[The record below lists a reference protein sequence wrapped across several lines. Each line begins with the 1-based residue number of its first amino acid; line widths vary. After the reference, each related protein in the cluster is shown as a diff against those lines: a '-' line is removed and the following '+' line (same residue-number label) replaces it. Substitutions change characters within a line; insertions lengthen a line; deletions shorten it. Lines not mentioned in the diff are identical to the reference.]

1 MKYTPRH
8 QQKHNFL
15 VLPHVLKK
23 KNIFFVYMYL
33 VIQVQLWLMGNLT
46 FNRVFPVCL
55 KQNTK
60 LPNRKRVQENLIT
73 EWWLKF
79 HRFLTQSY
87 CMTWEN
93 IEHNPCIYIY
103 SPKAFCN
110 LSTIFFFFF
119 RFSFLLP
126 TVWHTCSAMPLGI
139 IKMIRVECTHK
150 NVLCY
155 ANNSKYFLWT
165 K

>member
-1 MKYTPRH
+1 
-8 QQKHNFL
+8 
-15 VLPHVLKK
+15 
-23 KNIFFVYMYL
+23 MYL

-110 LSTIFFFFF
+110 LSTIFFFFLDLV
-119 RFSFLLP
+119 SSYLQSDTHVLLCHLASSKWLEWNAP
-126 TVWHTCSAMPLGI
+126 
-139 IKMIRVECTHK
+139 IKMFCVMRIIPNIFYEQSRGKVKTQMT
-150 NVLCY
+150 
-155 ANNSKYFLWT
+155 FT
-165 K
+165 KFY